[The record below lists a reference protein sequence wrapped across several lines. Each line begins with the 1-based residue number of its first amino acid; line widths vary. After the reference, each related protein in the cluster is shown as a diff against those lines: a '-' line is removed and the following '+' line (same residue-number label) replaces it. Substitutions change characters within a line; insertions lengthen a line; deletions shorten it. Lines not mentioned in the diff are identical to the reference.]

1 MMQVLVARLEHT
13 AAAMPTHTAIQKGD
27 RRIDYRGLREAA
39 LRLAVALRA
48 RGVQPGDR
56 VALSLSN
63 GIEAAI
69 AWYGI
74 WRAGAAVVPMNA
86 QARERDFVP
95 WLRHSGARLLVHAAG
110 HGDAGQAAHIAGVPA
125 LVPDMAAAPGEVF
138 PAAGTA
144 AGTDL
149 PMPGADMLAA
159 ILYTSGTTGAP
170 KGVALSHRNLAAN
183 AVAIID
189 YLALGPDDSTVS
201 VLPFHYAYGASVLD
215 RKSTRLNSS
224 Q

>member
-1 MMQVLVARLEHT
+1 
-13 AAAMPTHTAIQKGD
+13 MPTHTAIQKGD

-95 WLRHSGARLLVHAAG
+95 WLRHSGARLLRSEELTSELQSLMRIPYAVFC
-110 HGDAGQAAHIAGVPA
+110 
-125 LVPDMAAAPGEVF
+125 LKKKTEV
-138 PAAGTA
+138 TKISH
-144 AGTDL
+144 
-149 PMPGADMLAA
+149 
-159 ILYTSGTTGAP
+159 ILY
-170 KGVALSHRNLAAN
+170 
-183 AVAIID
+183 
-189 YLALGPDDSTVS
+189 
-201 VLPFHYAYGASVLD
+201 
-215 RKSTRLNSS
+215 
-224 Q
+224 

>member
-39 LRLAVALRA
+39 LHLAVALRA

-86 QARERDFVP
+86 QARERDF
-95 WLRHSGARLLVHAAG
+95 RSEEH
-110 HGDAGQAAHIAGVPA
+110 
-125 LVPDMAAAPGEVF
+125 
-138 PAAGTA
+138 
-144 AGTDL
+144 
-149 PMPGADMLAA
+149 
-159 ILYTSGTTGAP
+159 TSE
-170 KGVALSHRNLAAN
+170 LQSLMRNS
-183 AVAIID
+183 
-189 YLALGPDDSTVS
+189 Y
-201 VLPFHYAYGASVLD
+201 
-215 RKSTRLNSS
+215 
-224 Q
+224 

>member
-39 LRLAVALRA
+39 LHLAVALRA

-69 AWYGI
+69 PCSGL
-74 WRAGAAVVPMNA
+74 WRAGPAVVPMHA
-86 QARERDFVP
+86 TATQRERVP
-95 WLRHSGARLLVHAAG
+95 WRPRRLH
-110 HGDAGQAAHIAGVPA
+110 P
-125 LVPDMAAAPGEVF
+125 MEV
-138 PAAGTA
+138 PAAG
-144 AGTDL
+144 
-149 PMPGADMLAA
+149 
-159 ILYTSGTTGAP
+159 
-170 KGVALSHRNLAAN
+170 
-183 AVAIID
+183 
-189 YLALGPDDSTVS
+189 
-201 VLPFHYAYGASVLD
+201 
-215 RKSTRLNSS
+215 

>member
-74 WRAGAAVVPMNA
+74 WRAGAAVVP
-86 QARERDFVP
+86 
-95 WLRHSGARLLVHAAG
+95 L
-110 HGDAGQAAHIAGVPA
+110 
-125 LVPDMAAAPGEVF
+125 
-138 PAAGTA
+138 
-144 AGTDL
+144 
-149 PMPGADMLAA
+149 
-159 ILYTSGTTGAP
+159 
-170 KGVALSHRNLAAN
+170 K
-183 AVAIID
+183 
-189 YLALGPDDSTVS
+189 
-201 VLPFHYAYGASVLD
+201 D
-215 RKSTRLNSS
+215 RKSVVSGKSVSVGVDLGGRRLIK
-224 Q
+224 

>member
-13 AAAMPTHTAIQKGD
+13 AAAMPTHTAIQKGA

-39 LRLAVALRA
+39 LHLAVVLRT

-95 WLRHSGARLLVHAAG
+95 WLRHTARRLLVHAVAP
-110 HGDAGQAAHIAGVPA
+110 GDAGQPAHIPGVP
-125 LVPDMAAAPGEVF
+125 
-138 PAAGTA
+138 T
-144 AGTDL
+144 
-149 PMPGADMLAA
+149 
-159 ILYTSGTTGAP
+159 
-170 KGVALSHRNLAAN
+170 
-183 AVAIID
+183 
-189 YLALGPDDSTVS
+189 LGPAMV
-201 VLPFHYAYGASVLD
+201 
-215 RKSTRLNSS
+215 
-224 Q
+224 

>member
-39 LRLAVALRA
+39 LHLAVALRA

-74 WRAGAAVVPMNA
+74 WRAGAAVRSEEHTSELQSLMRISYA
-86 QARERDFVP
+86 
-95 WLRHSGARLLVHAAG
+95 
-110 HGDAGQAAHIAGVPA
+110 
-125 LVPDMAAAPGEVF
+125 VF
-138 PAAGTA
+138 CLKKKTK
-144 AGTDL
+144 T
-149 PMPGADMLAA
+149 
-159 ILYTSGTTGAP
+159 
-170 KGVALSHRNLAAN
+170 H
-183 AVAIID
+183 
-189 YLALGPDDSTVS
+189 
-201 VLPFHYAYGASVLD
+201 
-215 RKSTRLNSS
+215 
-224 Q
+224 

>member
-1 MMQVLVARLEHT
+1 MRISDWSSDVCSSDLAGFMMQVLVARLEHT

-86 QARERDFVP
+86 QARERD
-95 WLRHSGARLLVHAAG
+95 LEIGR
-110 HGDAGQAAHIAGVPA
+110 AHV
-125 LVPDMAAAPGEVF
+125 
-138 PAAGTA
+138 
-144 AGTDL
+144 
-149 PMPGADMLAA
+149 
-159 ILYTSGTTGAP
+159 
-170 KGVALSHRNLAAN
+170 
-183 AVAIID
+183 
-189 YLALGPDDSTVS
+189 
-201 VLPFHYAYGASVLD
+201 
-215 RKSTRLNSS
+215 
-224 Q
+224 